1 MARKSR
7 PARQPHAPGPR
18 TNLIQ
23 HSDAHRGPAQSHAQP
38 STPRTIRVTEPGDAD
53 PNHHLWRNGRLWW
66 AAFTVI
72 YDGWRQER
80 VRVSLKTADVEIA
93 RHRRDGLLRLI
104 EEASDCEVS
113 LRFVKREA
121 VPVH

>member
-1 MARKSR
+1 MACKSR

-18 TNLIQ
+18 SNPTQ
-23 HSDAHRGPAQSHAQP
+23 RSDASRRLAQP
-38 STPRTIRVTEPGDAD
+38 STQRSIRITEPGDAD

-72 YDGWRQER
+72 HDGWRQER

-93 RHRRDGLLRLI
+93 RHRRDKLLRLVQ
-104 EEASDCEVS
+104 EAGDCEVS
-113 LRFVKREA
+113 LRFVRREA

>member
-1 MARKSR
+1 MARKSQ
-7 PARQPHAPGPR
+7 PARQPPAPGPR
-18 TNLIQ
+18 STPIQ
-23 HSDAHRGPAQSHAQP
+23 RSDAYRGPVHP
-38 STPRTIRVTEPGDAD
+38 STERSIRITEPGDAN

-72 YDGWRQER
+72 HDGWRQER

-93 RHRRDGLLRLI
+93 RHRRDKLLRLVQ
-104 EEASDCEVS
+104 EAGDCEVS
-113 LRFVKREA
+113 LRFVRREA